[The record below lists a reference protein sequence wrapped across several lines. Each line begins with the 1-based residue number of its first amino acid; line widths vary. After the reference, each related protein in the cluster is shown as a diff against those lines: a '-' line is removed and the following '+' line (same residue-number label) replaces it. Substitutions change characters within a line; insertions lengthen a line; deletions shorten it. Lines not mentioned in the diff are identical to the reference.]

1 MAKSEYNTN
10 VESIITIFT
19 VDEDKLKVLLIRKK
33 EEPYKG
39 YWTLPNSMVKNDET
53 IEDNLTNLVYDK
65 LGIKSL
71 FIEQCHTYSN
81 VDRHPDGRVVGVN
94 YIGIIDPVTLLLKRE
109 AREDIDS
116 EWFPII
122 DLPKLGYDHGYII
135 EKTLSVLGKKLN
147 SVSYIRNL
155 FKADFTL
162 PELERVL
169 SSILDKSVD
178 RRNFRK
184 RLLKL
189 NIIEPTGEMSEGH
202 NGRPAKLY
210 RFKEEVKDIHIF

>member
-39 YWTLPNSMVKNDET
+39 YWILPNSMVKNDET

-81 VDRHPDGRVVGVN
+81 VDRNPDGRVVGVN

-109 AREDIDS
+109 AREDVET
-116 EWFPII
+116 EWFPIT

-135 EKTLSVLGKKLN
+135 EKTLSILGKKLN

-169 SSILDKSVD
+169 TSILDAKVD

-189 NIIEPTGEMSEGH
+189 NIIEPTGEMSEGK